1 MKILSN
7 YGKQSKIQ
15 CDINLTQQS
24 IQLLQAQKLSVEMHL
39 IFLLKSKHRTNAK
52 IFQRK

>member
-24 IQLLQAQKLSVEMHL
+24 IQLIQAQKLLTEIHL
-39 IFLLKSKHRTNAK
+39 NF
-52 IFQRK
+52 